1 MSYTRSSERKI
12 PVSLLI
18 ELITDVLREFRR
30 PVDLYVLDFELQR
43 RLGFFVSI
51 QQLRNTLE
59 GSWRFKLIGDR
70 VKLARNWNR
79 CENCLAK
86 KGRIWLRVDGIPLY
100 LCLDCACRLLRS
112 REVVVEA

>member
-1 MSYTRSSERKI
+1 MSCTRSSERKI
-12 PVSLLI
+12 PLSLLV
-18 ELITDVLREFRR
+18 ELITAVLREFRR
-30 PVDLYVLDFELQR
+30 PVDLYVLDLELQR

-59 GSWRFKLIGDR
+59 GSWRFERIGDR

-79 CENCLAK
+79 CENCFRRRR
-86 KGRIWLRVDGIPLY
+86 RIWLRLNGISVY